1 METVAVGTSATEMRA
16 TTAFHRLCVMGF
28 LAHSSYAICRTPLLP
43 LLARELGAAPPM
55 VGFVVGASTLTGVLV
70 KLPAG
75 AWSDLLG
82 RRPLLI
88 LGAVV
93 FATMPFTHLG
103 VGSLAALVAVR
114 FVHGA
119 ATAIFGPVA
128 SASLS
133 DLAPARRRATWLST
147 YAAVQGAGQALGP
160 VIAGYLIARGRY
172 DLAFVIAG
180 CVALATPFLAAGP
193 NLVSQS
199 VLSACESRAAS
210 SRSAVSHRFWITSLA
225 QAAQFVCTVRS
236 TPSFRCLRDA
246 IGLTASQLGWL
257 FAFQT
262 ATTPRR
268 GRSWAYC
275 PTVSTD
281 GCHRRGSLAVAPRCG
296 SSRRPPG

>member
-1 METVAVGTSATEMRA
+1 MRA

-28 LAHSSYAICRTPLLP
+28 LRSSSYAICRTPLLP

-93 FATMPFTHLG
+93 FATMPFAPG
-103 VGSLAALVAVR
+103 GRVAGGAGCGAVR
-114 FVHGA
+114 ARSSDCHFRSSGVREPVRSRSGTASRDLAEHACRRPGGGASARSRHRWVSDRPWALRPGFRHCRLRSSGHAVFAAA
-119 ATAIFGPVA
+119 ATS
-128 SASLS
+128 SASRCS
-133 DLAPARRRATWLST
+133 AH
-147 YAAVQGAGQALGP
+147 V
-160 VIAGYLIARGRY
+160 VARGIVEVGRQPQI
-172 DLAFVIAG
+172 L
-180 CVALATPFLAAGP
+180 
-193 NLVSQS
+193 
-199 VLSACESRAAS
+199 
-210 SRSAVSHRFWITSLA
+210 ITSLA
-225 QAAQFVCTVRS
+225 QAAQFVLHGALNAFL
-236 TPSFRCLRDA
+236 PLFARDA

-262 ATTPRR
+262 ATTLATRPVMGILSDRIDRR
-268 GRSWAYC
+268 G
-275 PTVSTD
+275 VIVV
-281 GCHRRGSLAVAPRCG
+281 GLSLCGTRCG

>member
-1 METVAVGTSATEMRA
+1 
-16 TTAFHRLCVMGF
+16 
-28 LAHSSYAICRTPLLP
+28 
-43 LLARELGAAPPM
+43 M

-147 YAAVQGAGQALGP
+147 HAAVQGGASARSRHRWVSDRPWALRPGFRHCRLRSSGHA
-160 VIAGYLIARGRY
+160 VFAAAWARR
-172 DLAFVIAG
+172 
-180 CVALATPFLAAGP
+180 
-193 NLVSQS
+193 VSQS
-199 VLSACESRAAS
+199 VLKAKSRAAS
-210 SRSAVSHRFWITSLA
+210 SRSAVSHRFLITSLA
-225 QAAQFVCTVRS
+225 QAAQFVLHGTLNAFLPLFARCHRADRFTTRMALRLPDGHHPRDAAGHGHTVR
-236 TPSFRCLRDA
+236 PHR
-246 IGLTASQLGWL
+246 
-257 FAFQT
+257 
-262 ATTPRR
+262 
-268 GRSWAYC
+268 
-275 PTVSTD
+275 PTR
-281 GCHRRGSLAVAPRCG
+281 CHRRGSLAVAPRCG